1 MNKLLIDDYPI
12 QVLPKLAVEI
22 GLNEAI
28 ILQQMHYWLNASNHK
43 YDGKKWIYNSYPEWQ
58 KQFPFWSLITIKRA
72 IYSLE
77 KQSLLHIGNYNKAK
91 FDKTKWYSINYQT
104 VEGMIRPS
112 YQNDTTS
119 VSKRDDGVYQNDTTN
134 TRDYTENTTE
144 TTNNNTLSPSSTV
157 EPIPYKEI
165 VAYLNDKT
173 NKNYKHTTGKT
184 RRFIEARWN
193 ENFRLDDF
201 KKVIDIKT
209 SEWLG
214 TSQEKYL
221 RPETLFGT
229 KFEGYLNQETNTQPN
244 NPYANAFENAQPL
257 DMENLPF

>member
-28 ILQQMHYWLNASNHK
+28 ILQQMHYWLNTSNHK

-77 KQSLLHIGNYNKAK
+77 KQNLLHIGNYNKAK

-104 VEGMIRPS
+104 IEDMIRPS

-134 TRDYTENTTE
+134 TRDYTETTTE
-144 TTNNNTLSPSSTV
+144 RNRDDVSQVFQYISNNLEIIQSPLKAQQLEET
-157 EPIPYKEI
+157 I
-165 VAYLNDKT
+165 N
-173 NKNYKHTTGKT
+173 
-184 RRFIEARWN
+184 
-193 ENFRLDDF
+193 DF
-201 KKVIDIKT
+201 KNNKLDIVTVATDYCKENNKGINYLIKVLENWNKDGVDTKEKAIAKVTPKQPKEDDYLAKKKQEI
-209 SEWLG
+209 LG
-214 TSQEKYL
+214 
-221 RPETLFGT
+221 G
-229 KFEGYLNQETNTQPN
+229 
-244 NPYANAFENAQPL
+244 
-257 DMENLPF
+257 

>member
-28 ILQQMHYWLNASNHK
+28 ILQQMHYWLNTSNHK

-77 KQSLLHIGNYNKAK
+77 KQNLLHIGNYNKAK

-104 VEGMIRPS
+104 IEGMIRPS

-134 TRDYTENTTE
+134 TRDYTETTTE
-144 TTNNNTLSPSSTV
+144 RNRDDVSQVFQYISNHLEIIQSPLKAQQLEET
-157 EPIPYKEI
+157 I
-165 VAYLNDKT
+165 N
-173 NKNYKHTTGKT
+173 
-184 RRFIEARWN
+184 
-193 ENFRLDDF
+193 DF
-201 KKVIDIKT
+201 KGNKLDIVTVATDYCKENNKGINYLIKVLENWNKDGVDTKEKAIAKVTPKQPKEDDYLARKKQEI
-209 SEWLG
+209 LG
-214 TSQEKYL
+214 
-221 RPETLFGT
+221 G
-229 KFEGYLNQETNTQPN
+229 
-244 NPYANAFENAQPL
+244 
-257 DMENLPF
+257 

>member
-28 ILQQMHYWLNASNHK
+28 ILQQMHYWLNTSNHK

-134 TRDYTENTTE
+134 TRDYTETTTE
-144 TTNNNTLSPSSTV
+144 RNRDDVSQVFKYISNNLEIIQSPLKAQQL
-157 EPIPYKEI
+157 EQAI
-165 VAYLNDKT
+165 N
-173 NKNYKHTTGKT
+173 
-184 RRFIEARWN
+184 
-193 ENFRLDDF
+193 DF
-201 KKVIDIKT
+201 KDNKLDIVTVATDYCKENNKGINYLIKVLENWNKDGVDTKGKAIAKVTPKQPKEDDYLARKKQ
-209 SEWLG
+209 ELLG
-214 TSQEKYL
+214 
-221 RPETLFGT
+221 G
-229 KFEGYLNQETNTQPN
+229 
-244 NPYANAFENAQPL
+244 
-257 DMENLPF
+257 